1 MCRNLG
7 GLVRTRQVR
16 RIRQRPFRRDTTFRA
31 TGTANT
37 LCRIDGG
44 IAVNMTAVLY
54 ALASAVLFGAST
66 PAAKVLVGSVH
77 PAVLAGLLYCGA
89 GIGIAVL
96 RRLRTSVGAPAETPL
111 SRSEW
116 PWLAGAIA
124 AGGVA
129 GPLLLMW
136 GLARTGAAEASLLLT
151 LEGAATAL
159 IAWFV
164 FHESVDRRLAA
175 GMILL
180 LAGTAV
186 LAWTGTP
193 SFTSIIGPLAIAG
206 ACVAWGLDNNLTRKA
221 SLSDPLQ
228 IVQIKGLVAGPINL
242 ALGLAA
248 GGAIPEPATT
258 IVAAVIGFLG
268 YGVSLALFIFAM
280 RSLGAA
286 RTGAYFGTAPF
297 FGAALAVIAL
307 GEPVTLQLALAGL
320 LMAGGVWLHLTERH
334 EHPHRHET
342 MLHAHPHVHDSHH
355 RHSHAAGDPPG
366 EPHTHV
372 HRHEPMT
379 HAHPHT
385 PDMHHTHRHGL
396 WQSLFG
402 PKDTR
407 HDA

>member
-1 MCRNLG
+1 M
-7 GLVRTRQVR
+7 
-16 RIRQRPFRRDTTFRA
+16 
-31 TGTANT
+31 
-37 LCRIDGG
+37 
-44 IAVNMTAVLY
+44 NMSAVLY

-66 PAAKVLVGSVH
+66 PAAKILVGSVH
-77 PAVLAGLLYCGA
+77 PAILAGLLYCGA
-89 GIGIAVL
+89 GLGIAVL
-96 RRLRTSVGAPAETPL
+96 RRLRTTAGAAAEAPL

-124 AGGVA
+124 AGGVV

-164 FHESVDRRLAA
+164 FHESVDRRLAM

-180 LAGTAV
+180 LAGAAV
-186 LAWTGTP
+186 LAWTGAP
-193 SFTSIIGPLAIAG
+193 SFTSTAGPLAIAG
-206 ACVAWGLDNNLTRKA
+206 ACLAWGLDNNLTRKV

-228 IVQIKGLVAGPINL
+228 IVQIKGLAAGPVNL
-242 ALGLAA
+242 ALGLSA
-248 GGAIPEPATT
+248 GGAIPEPVTT
-258 IVAAVIGFLG
+258 VMAAVIGFLG
-268 YGVSLALFIFAM
+268 YGVSLALFVMAL

-297 FGAALAVIAL
+297 FGAALAVIVL
-307 GEPVTLQLALAGL
+307 GEPMTAQLALAGL

-334 EHPHRHET
+334 EHVHRHEA

-355 RHSHAAGDPPG
+355 HHAHAPGDPPG
-366 EPHTHV
+366 EPHTHA

-402 PKDTR
+402 RKDAPRDPSTP
-407 HDA
+407 AQQ